1 MFSLSSSIGSGVWQA
16 NTLRTFSKTIPPL
29 AGIHRL
35 YWAKNCIQCAASMS
49 FVAGMKKFWIT
60 YTQDDIINEIE
71 VKGNK
76 TVKELVDVLI
86 Q

>member
-1 MFSLSSSIGSGVWQA
+1 
-16 NTLRTFSKTIPPL
+16 
-29 AGIHRL
+29 
-35 YWAKNCIQCAASMS
+35 MS
-49 FVAGMKKFWIT
+49 FVDGMNKFWMT
-60 YTQDDIINEIE
+60 YIQDDIINEIE

>member
-1 MFSLSSSIGSGVWQA
+1 
-16 NTLRTFSKTIPPL
+16 
-29 AGIHRL
+29 
-35 YWAKNCIQCAASMS
+35 MS
-49 FVAGMKKFWIT
+49 FVDRMKKFWIT
-60 YTQDDIINEIE
+60 YTQDDIIDEIE